1 MSTSE
6 QVLWISLYG
15 SKQKC
20 PNELCSAD
28 HTLSEHPLR
37 GAYSASVA
45 NSKMPESHGPASGL
59 HRQCSHRSEVLAKT
73 ILLIHTECCSNRIV
87 WTFYKNWPKCG
98 QKVVEMDTQKPS
110 GCLRNC
116 D

>member
-45 NSKMPESHGPASGL
+45 NSK
-59 HRQCSHRSEVLAKT
+59 T